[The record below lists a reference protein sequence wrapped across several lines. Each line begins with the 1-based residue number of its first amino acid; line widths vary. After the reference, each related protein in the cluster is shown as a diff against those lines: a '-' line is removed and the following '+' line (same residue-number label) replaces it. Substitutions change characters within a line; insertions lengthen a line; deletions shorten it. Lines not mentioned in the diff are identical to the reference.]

1 MKSGK
6 VDAADIFAV
15 LKEARDAELGDDE
28 QEEVAK
34 ADAIADDPDAIGKA
48 DFARLFKSLDLHF
61 TDAQFER
68 LFAMTDL
75 DGNGNVTLQEFEGAW
90 DVLSRSSSRVGAR
103 DGPLR
108 RADRAVHPHRLPR
121 APPPSRVPRC
131 YSSRMDAGG
140 RLLWSAAASR
150 RGRSAAAS
158 TRCESAA
165 GVVGQPGGARGIWLM
180 CSWARRRPRRR
191 SGGRGS
197 RASPSAENRVRSA
210 ARFVDRVEGARE

>member
-1 MKSGK
+1 MDTKGEEADDFETPLGPKWADEQMGEASQMKSGK

-90 DVLSRSSSRVGAR
+90 DVLVKELLAESVREMGLSDEQIALSILTVFLALLLLLAFLGVTLQGWMQEGAFSAMAQSLLVGT
-103 DGPLR
+103 
-108 RADRAVHPHRLPR
+108 V
-121 APPPSRVPRC
+121 
-131 YSSRMDAGG
+131 G
-140 RLLWSAAASR
+140 RLLAHEHINHILELLRVVRRRRALSHRVDAAA
-150 RGRSAAAS
+150 
-158 TRCESAA
+158 E
-165 GVVGQPGGARGIWLM
+165 
-180 CSWARRRPRRR
+180 
-191 SGGRGS
+191 
-197 RASPSAENRVRSA
+197 E
-210 ARFVDRVEGARE
+210 E